1 MSATGSPEVKR
12 ANKASTSDIQNTLN
26 AVSEDD
32 FEIRAFANSKDL
44 PNDIR
49 DAIWQIFE
57 ENMYSLYANSPTF
70 GWDPKAKK
78 KELFHKH
85 SRFLIASPAN
95 QSDIL
100 AGYTMFRFEHDQDEN
115 LLYWSVTAPWSIIH
129 IFKSVSSYE
138 LQVRDLYQGKSLGKI
153 LMGDIESIAQNWKME
168 KIMLTVLK
176 GESGGLFPPLIP
188 MIICSSSANIRACQF
203 YRALGFAL
211 DPSNPT
217 DDDEGFENVDYEIL
231 SKIVRASL

>member
-95 QSDIL
+95 QSDTL
-100 AGYTMFRFEHDQDEN
+100 AGYTTFRFEHDQDEN
-115 LLYWSVTAPWSIIH
+115 LLYC
-129 IFKSVSSYE
+129 YE

-176 GESGGLFPPLIP
+176 
-188 MIICSSSANIRACQF
+188 ANIRACQF

-231 SKIVRASL
+231 SKIVKASL